1 MKRNSE
7 KIKDMIQT
15 IRDLRKKVKDTMT
28 QEGQCINCLEQRGI
42 LEIRDMDYKE
52 LWKELEKAEK
62 KASYEKYYKIHR
74 ELCERNESLA
84 RAFQENGI
92 KNIKEVIEFLKK

>member
-1 MKRNSE
+1 
-7 KIKDMIQT
+7 
-15 IRDLRKKVKDTMT
+15 MT
-28 QEGQCINCLEQRGI
+28 TECQCINCSEHRGI

-62 KASYEKYYKIHR
+62 KANYEKYYKIHR
-74 ELCERNESLA
+74 ELCGRNESLA

>member
-15 IRDLRKKVKDTMT
+15 IRDLRRKVKDTMT
-28 QEGQCINCLEQRGI
+28 PECQCINCSEQRGI
-42 LEIRDMDYKE
+42 LEIRDMGYKD
-52 LWKELEKAEK
+52 LWKELEKAEREVN
-62 KASYEKYYKIHR
+62 AERYYKILR
-74 ELCERNESLA
+74 ELCDRNESLA